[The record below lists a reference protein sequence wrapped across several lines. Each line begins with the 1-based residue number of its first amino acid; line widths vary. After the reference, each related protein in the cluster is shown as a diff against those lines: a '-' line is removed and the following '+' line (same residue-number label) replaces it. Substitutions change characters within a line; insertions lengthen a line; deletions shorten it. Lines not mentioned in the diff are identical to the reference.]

1 MVLLN
6 ETIQWSC
13 SGLRSLESLQ
23 RSALRVS
30 AWTKLATAQKI
41 GGWLVKITGPS
52 GALTKFIKIAYLFGV
67 KIYIYIYTEKIHGSL
82 LSLLLQ
88 CAPFVCWARTC
99 CHSRQAQGLLNQN
112 AMLAWPNVQVH
123 NCCTHNGVLYLTR
136 PLSLLN
142 LLFVT
147 LIQMY
152 YLHVELNYIKLL

>member
-1 MVLLN
+1 MLIHHLRWFVEMVLLN

-67 KIYIYIYTEKIHGSL
+67 KIYIYIYWKDSRQSVVSAVAVRAFCLLGSDL
-82 LSLLLQ
+82 LSLQAGSRPVAPECHVGMTKCTVALLL
-88 CAPFVCWARTC
+88 CT
-99 CHSRQAQGLLNQN
+99 QGCVVLNIIYYIYT
-112 AMLAWPNVQVH
+112 M
-123 NCCTHNGVLYLTR
+123 G
-136 PLSLLN
+136 
-142 LLFVT
+142 
-147 LIQMY
+147 IQ
-152 YLHVELNYIKLL
+152 